1 MRRLSLG
8 LVVVGIL
15 FACSSQDRKFRD
27 ATGGAGGVSGTATG
41 GAKTSTAGA
50 SSGHSGGRTTDN
62 GGTGSEEAGQSNE
75 GGDGGVTDSAGGPS
89 TGGNGATGG
98 SATGG
103 TGGSNGGNT
112 NGGTGTG
119 GTGPG
124 GTGGKASGGTGGKA
138 SGGSGAT
145 GDTTAPT
152 IVSISP
158 ANLATGIKSNAQI
171 TITFSEVMN
180 SSAATQALQVGGY
193 TASDLNTSWD
203 AAGKVLTITPKTA
216 FAYAT
221 GSTPAG
227 TPATKYT
234 VTVGT
239 GATDLAGN
247 ALASNFSSSFTTL
260 RRITQSIAS
269 GTSACY
275 SDYGHA
281 VGDGPQSCL
290 GTDPVWVETWSGQA
304 SGGIYY
310 VFVPFDTSVMG
321 STSSITL
328 ESATFSATQV
338 AATGAFYTSHQVVL
352 RRVTY
357 QAIDKTVLS
366 AAKIN
371 NFGVFASLATTQPTM
386 NIFADLSAAFSAS
399 NRQVLYRLEPTGTA
413 DSGTKAN
420 FTCNGFYLNVVYTTP

>member
-50 SSGHSGGRTTDN
+50 SSGHSGGRTTDK

-119 GTGPG
+119 GTGP
-124 GTGGKASGGTGGKA
+124 GGTGGKA

-281 VGDGPQSCL
+281 VGDGLQSCP
-290 GTDPVWVETWSGQA
+290 GTDPVWVETWSG
-304 SGGIYY
+304 
-310 VFVPFDTSVMG
+310 
-321 STSSITL
+321 
-328 ESATFSATQV
+328 
-338 AATGAFYTSHQVVL
+338 
-352 RRVTY
+352 
-357 QAIDKTVLS
+357 
-366 AAKIN
+366 
-371 NFGVFASLATTQPTM
+371 
-386 NIFADLSAAFSAS
+386 
-399 NRQVLYRLEPTGTA
+399 
-413 DSGTKAN
+413 
-420 FTCNGFYLNVVYTTP
+420 